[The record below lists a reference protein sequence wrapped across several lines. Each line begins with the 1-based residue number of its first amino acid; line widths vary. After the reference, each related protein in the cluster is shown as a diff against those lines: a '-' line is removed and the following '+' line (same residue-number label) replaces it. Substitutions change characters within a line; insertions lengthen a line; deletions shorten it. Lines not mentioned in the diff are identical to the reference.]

1 MEHPLVSIGLPVYNG
16 ELYLRQAL
24 DSLLGQDYTN
34 FELIVSDNAS
44 QDGTEVICREFLAR
58 EGRIRYFRQN
68 INLGAPANFEFVARQ
83 AKGIYFMWAAH
94 DDFWAPE
101 YVRRCVEELES
112 HPDAVLCCTEINFLD
127 GQGSLYTEY
136 ANYSNIE
143 TLSMPP
149 VRRFHELIRRMGWFA
164 IYGLMRRDAVLR
176 LPLGQGRFG
185 YDVTLL
191 AHLLLMGNFVKR
203 PERLFNYRVLKAKT
217 SEDYSL
223 IFQSP
228 SPLSNTPYTL
238 LAADVWRVVCESSLT
253 LPEKVQSFSDFIVTL
268 SSENRVWRQQIVTEM
283 GCTEEIDDSR
293 AAAQL
298 ALILSRQIPLDE
310 MRHYPVIAALYDK
323 SDSVLGIARN
333 TLAKS
338 EPQSGPEALD
348 QIRREA
354 TERFNQGKFEEASV
368 LYMKALRIQP
378 NSDLWMDWATA
389 RLASQDFQQAEMGLS
404 RALLMEPGNAQAA
417 LKMGLLLTNL
427 GRYTEAIP
435 CLEQSMCQVPPS
447 QSEALSGLLDQCR
460 AWAASQPCVNR

>member
-1 MEHPLVSIGLPVYNG
+1 M
-16 ELYLRQAL
+16 
-24 DSLLGQDYTN
+24 
-34 FELIVSDNAS
+34 
-44 QDGTEVICREFLAR
+44 
-58 EGRIRYFRQN
+58 
-68 INLGAPANFEFVARQ
+68 
-83 AKGIYFMWAAH
+83 
-94 DDFWAPE
+94 
-101 YVRRCVEELES
+101 
-112 HPDAVLCCTEINFLD
+112 
-127 GQGSLYTEY
+127 
-136 ANYSNIE
+136 
-143 TLSMPP
+143 
-149 VRRFHELIRRMGWFA
+149 
-164 IYGLMRRDAVLR
+164 
-176 LPLGQGRFG
+176 
-185 YDVTLL
+185 
-191 AHLLLMGNFVKR
+191 
-203 PERLFNYRVLKAKT
+203 
-217 SEDYSL
+217 
-223 IFQSP
+223 
-228 SPLSNTPYTL
+228 
-238 LAADVWRVVCESSLT
+238 
-253 LPEKVQSFSDFIVTL
+253 
-268 SSENRVWRQQIVTEM
+268 
-283 GCTEEIDDSR
+283 
-293 AAAQL
+293 

>member
-283 GCTEEIDDSR
+283 GCTEEIDD
-293 AAAQL
+293 
-298 ALILSRQIPLDE
+298 
-310 MRHYPVIAALYDK
+310 
-323 SDSVLGIARN
+323 
-333 TLAKS
+333 
-338 EPQSGPEALD
+338 
-348 QIRREA
+348 
-354 TERFNQGKFEEASV
+354 
-368 LYMKALRIQP
+368 
-378 NSDLWMDWATA
+378 
-389 RLASQDFQQAEMGLS
+389 
-404 RALLMEPGNAQAA
+404 
-417 LKMGLLLTNL
+417 
-427 GRYTEAIP
+427 
-435 CLEQSMCQVPPS
+435 
-447 QSEALSGLLDQCR
+447 
-460 AWAASQPCVNR
+460 